1 MRLLDFQVN
10 YMLYWWFH
18 FKKEIPIKCLF
29 TQWKWTYML
38 GFGPW
43 RWSALD
49 MGYMDKR
56 PSFLGK
62 DNRYEGQT
70 NLEGQSQWRT
80 RDVEQPCPSC
90 MGSNAIFFEEQR
102 MWWGHQ
108 RLSRLTELVVVP
120 LVSYQLKLPT
130 LAFVLVQVV
139 CLKVICNS
147 STKPI
152 LPLIPSHKR

>member
-10 YMLYWWFH
+10 YMLYWRFH
-18 FKKEIPIKCLF
+18 FKKEIPINYLF

-62 DNRYEGQT
+62 DNRYEGQI
-70 NLEGQSQWRT
+70 NPEGQSQWRR

-90 MGSNAIFFEEQR
+90 MGSNAKKFEEQR
-102 MWWGHQ
+102 MWWGPSSFVTHD
-108 RLSRLTELVVVP
+108 RARCGPFSVPPHHFSRVGSLGEATHV
-120 LVSYQLKLPT
+120 LKRR
-130 LAFVLVQVV
+130 FWNEVW
-139 CLKVICNS
+139 
-147 STKPI
+147 
-152 LPLIPSHKR
+152 